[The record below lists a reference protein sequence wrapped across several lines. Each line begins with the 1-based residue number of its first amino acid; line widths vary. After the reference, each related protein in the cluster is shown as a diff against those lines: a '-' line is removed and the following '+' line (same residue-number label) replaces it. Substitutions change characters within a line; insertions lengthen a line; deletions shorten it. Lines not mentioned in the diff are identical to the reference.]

1 VTTGYRRSRISLF
14 VAGDHGM
21 FRSMDLELGGSA
33 FIVTGGTD
41 GLGAALAE
49 RLVVEG
55 AHVAVCGRDIERL
68 RRVEARLRDPAFGR
82 GDGGDIIAVRAD
94 VTVPT
99 DLEGLVTAT
108 VEHFGGLDGVVNNAG
123 RSSAGRI
130 DALDDD
136 EWAYDLDSK
145 VMAAVRLIRLALPH
159 LRAAGSGAI
168 VNVLNTGA
176 RAPAA
181 ASLPTTAS
189 RAAGLAVTKSLSK
202 ELGPDNIRVNAIMI
216 GLVDSGQWRRRSEA
230 TGRSLDD
237 LYSEMARGIPL
248 GRVGRSEEFA
258 DLAAY
263 LLSRRASYVTGC
275 AVNLDGGASPVP

>member
-1 VTTGYRRSRISLF
+1 
-14 VAGDHGM
+14 M

-55 AHVAVCGRDIERL
+55 AHVAVCGRDVERL
-68 RRVEARLRDPAFGR
+68 RRVEARLRDPGFSG
-82 GDGGDIIAVRAD
+82 GNGGDIIAVRAD
-94 VTVPT
+94 VTVPN
-99 DLEGLVTAT
+99 DLEGVVTAT
-108 VEHFGGLDGVVNNAG
+108 VEHFGRLDGVVNNAG

-130 DALDDD
+130 DASDDD
-136 EWAYDLDSK
+136 EWAYDLNSK

-230 TGRSLDD
+230 TGRSLED
-237 LYSEMARGIPL
+237 LYREMARVSPSGGSGAARSSPISPPTFCRD
-248 GRVGRSEEFA
+248 GRA
-258 DLAAY
+258 
-263 LLSRRASYVTGC
+263 T
-275 AVNLDGGASPVP
+275 

>member
-1 VTTGYRRSRISLF
+1 
-14 VAGDHGM
+14 
-21 FRSMDLELGGSA
+21 MDLELGGSA

-55 AHVAVCGRDIERL
+55 ARVAVCGRDVERL

-82 GDGGDIIAVRAD
+82 GNNGDIIAVRAD
-94 VTVPT
+94 VTVPK

-108 VEHFGGLDGVVNNAG
+108 VEHFGRLDGVVNNAG

-136 EWAYDLDSK
+136 EWAYDLNSK

-159 LRAAGSGAI
+159 LRAAG
-168 VNVLNTGA
+168 A
-176 RAPAA
+176 RAPVLSTLTIAPLPAA